1 VPGVPATLSPV
12 APRDRVFWPRSAWL
26 SARQTR
32 RSGRFKTSAAFTLL
46 ELVLTVALMLLLAG
60 AVILSFGALD
70 RQYRLGEGA
79 SHLETLFRYARAQ
92 SANTGRQVRI
102 AFVSEKPIPSE
113 SGSRTNLPPGTA
125 STNLWV
131 ELLWE
136 PDPVGA
142 PGRFESLPGAEMLVD
157 QVNEL
162 VKVQAVGQPGEI
174 SLTAGGF
181 ETPEPPLRSQTA
193 ETNTLSASD
202 SGAKST
208 PPLTCYP
215 DGSSDSRDVLL
226 SAANGEDQ
234 RVALVTLSGISGRTR
249 HRIFT
254 PDEFE
259 SDPSPTNAYFQASQ

>member
-1 VPGVPATLSPV
+1 
-12 APRDRVFWPRSAWL
+12 
-26 SARQTR
+26 
-32 RSGRFKTSAAFTLL
+32 LL
-46 ELVLTVALMLLLAG
+46 LTVTLMLLLAS

-102 AFVSEKPIPSE
+102 AFVSEKPMPTE
-113 SGSRTNLPPGTA
+113 SGSRTNLPSVVA

-131 ELLWE
+131 QLLWE

-157 QVNEL
+157 QVNDL
-162 VKVQAVGQPGEI
+162 VQVQAVGQPGEI
-174 SLTAGGF
+174 SLMPGGF
-181 ETPEPPLRSQTA
+181 ETPVLPLQSQTA
-193 ETNTLSASD
+193 ETNALSASD
-202 SGAKST
+202 AGAKSI

-226 SAANGEDQ
+226 SVANGEDQ
-234 RVALVTLSGISGRTR
+234 RVALVTLSGISGRAR

-254 PDEFE
+254 ADADAASSWDEFE
-259 SDPSPTNAYFQASQ
+259 SDPSQTNATFQTSQ